1 METIKEITIKE
12 IDSAYE
18 TLERVL
24 GMDGM
29 ENVKEVLWQNFS
41 GQAAG
46 ATMTGAEI
54 ARKLGD
60 ETTTKEI
67 YDHYNNVVA
76 PKFEKL
82 LRKIVDKKE
91 VNNIISS
98 MEE

>member
-1 METIKEITIKE
+1 METIKEVTIKE

-24 GMDGM
+24 GMNGM

-60 ETTTKEI
+60 EATTKEI

-76 PKFEKL
+76 PKFKKL
-82 LRKIVDKKE
+82 YKE
-91 VNNIISS
+91 L
-98 MEE
+98 EEA

>member
-12 IDSAYE
+12 IGSAYE

-24 GMDGM
+24 GMGGM
-29 ENVKEVLWQNFS
+29 ESIEERLWQNFS

-54 ARKLGD
+54 LRKMSD
-60 ETTTKEI
+60 EASTKEV
-67 YDHYNNVVA
+67 YDYYNDVVA

-82 LRKIVDKKE
+82 YRKIVGL
-91 VNNIISS
+91 
-98 MEE
+98 EEA

>member
-1 METIKEITIKE
+1 METIKEVTIKE
-12 IDSAYE
+12 INAAYE

-60 ETTTKEI
+60 EATTKEI
-67 YDHYNNVVA
+67 YDYYDKVVA
-76 PKFEKL
+76 PKFKKL
-82 LRKIVDKKE
+82 YKE
-91 VNNIISS
+91 L
-98 MEE
+98 EEA

>member
-1 METIKEITIKE
+1 MENIVKEITIKE

-18 TLERVL
+18 TLERAL
-24 GMDGM
+24 GMGGM
-29 ENVKEVLWQNFS
+29 ESIKEVLWQNFS

-46 ATMTGAEI
+46 ATMAGAEI

-60 ETTTKEI
+60 EATTKEI

-82 LRKIVDKKE
+82 YKKLVGQKE
-91 VNNIISS
+91 VK
-98 MEE
+98 

>member
-1 METIKEITIKE
+1 METIKEVTIKE
-12 IDSAYE
+12 INAAYE

-60 ETTTKEI
+60 EATTKEI
-67 YDHYNNVVA
+67 YDYYDKVVA
-76 PKFEKL
+76 PKFKKL
-82 LRKIVDKKE
+82 Y
-91 VNNIISS
+91 
-98 MEE
+98 EELEEA

>member
-1 METIKEITIKE
+1 MENIVKAITIKE

-18 TLERVL
+18 TLECVL
-24 GMDGM
+24 SRDGM
-29 ENVKEVLWQNFS
+29 ESIKEVLWQNFS

-54 ARKLGD
+54 ARKMGD
-60 ETTTKEI
+60 EATTKEI

-82 LRKIVDKKE
+82 YKKL
-91 VNNIISS
+91 VGL
-98 MEE
+98 EEA

>member
-12 IDSAYE
+12 IDAAYE

-24 GMDGM
+24 SHDCMIGI
-29 ENVKEVLWQNFS
+29 EERLWQNFS

-54 ARKLGD
+54 ARKMGD
-60 ETTTKEI
+60 EATTKEI

-82 LRKIVDKKE
+82 YKKL
-91 VNNIISS
+91 VGQ
-98 MEE
+98 EEA

>member
-1 METIKEITIKE
+1 METIKEVTIKE
-12 IDSAYE
+12 INAAYE

-67 YDHYNNVVA
+67 YDYYDKVVA
-76 PKFEKL
+76 PKFKKL
-82 LRKIVDKKE
+82 YKE
-91 VNNIISS
+91 LK
-98 MEE
+98 EA

>member
-1 METIKEITIKE
+1 MDTIKEITIKE
-12 IDSAYE
+12 INCAYE

-24 GMDGM
+24 GMGGM

-46 ATMTGAEI
+46 AAMTGAEI
-54 ARKLGD
+54 ARKLGM
-60 ETTTKEI
+60 TITTKEI

-82 LRKIVDKKE
+82 YKKL
-91 VNNIISS
+91 VGL
-98 MEE
+98 EEALPQEEE